1 MFQSIHGPKVSW
13 NTNKHS
19 PGDQNKCTNEY
30 ELPLSIETS
39 TKVATTKVSFSHPKS
54 ALQPFQ
60 KGKSDIGGSKSQRL
74 WQRWSAF
81 NPSRNH
87 LDLRTL
93 IKANGFVAQKSE
105 HHGL

>member
-13 NTNKHS
+13 NT
-19 PGDQNKCTNEY
+19 
-30 ELPLSIETS
+30 
-39 TKVATTKVSFSHPKS
+39 VATTKVSFSHPKS

-60 KGKSDIGGSKSQRL
+60 KGKSDIEGSKSQQL

-81 NPSRNH
+81 NADGPSSNH